1 MACPSVEPRTGRRYK
16 RERHRRGH
24 LWSTDRQGLVFATF
38 SSRHIR
44 FSIPLGYWL
53 NRCRRRASDDRRSAA
68 AIALKKNGPAR
79 VATRPGPAH
88 KEETMDKTKVARLDP
103 AGALGRARAAW
114 ALLDILHDGEDYLQI
129 PFMKMTE
136 REKATLREW
145 MRLIASDALE
155 QALDELEKVVA

>member
-1 MACPSVEPRTGRRYK
+1 
-16 RERHRRGH
+16 
-24 LWSTDRQGLVFATF
+24 
-38 SSRHIR
+38 
-44 FSIPLGYWL
+44 
-53 NRCRRRASDDRRSAA
+53 
-68 AIALKKNGPAR
+68 
-79 VATRPGPAH
+79 
-88 KEETMDKTKVARLDP
+88 MDKTKVARLDP